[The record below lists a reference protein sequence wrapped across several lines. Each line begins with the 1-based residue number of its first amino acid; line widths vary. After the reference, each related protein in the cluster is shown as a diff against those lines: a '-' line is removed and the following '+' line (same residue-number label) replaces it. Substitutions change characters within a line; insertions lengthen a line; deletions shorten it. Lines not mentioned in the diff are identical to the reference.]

1 MALVARSFEVDGA
14 EGTTEGTDV
23 GDEREDK
30 GSKEVEDEVAI
41 GGDLKLGGEQG
52 SRFEG
57 LGDPTSLLVGGVL
70 GLRVGLPNE
79 ALILR

>member
-1 MALVARSFEVDGA
+1 MASAAARSIEVEGTG
-14 EGTTEGTDV
+14 GTTEGVDV
-23 GDEREDK
+23 GEEREDK
-30 GSKEVEDEVAI
+30 GSNEDEVAT

-52 SRFEG
+52 TRFEG

-70 GLRVGLPNE
+70 GLPIGLPNG

>member
-1 MALVARSFEVDGA
+1 MALVAWSFEVGGT

-52 SRFEG
+52 TRFEAM
-57 LGDPTSLLVGGVL
+57 GDPTSLLLRGVL
-70 GLRVGLPNE
+70 GLRIGLPNG